1 MKDWHDAPLEQQK
14 RAGKPRAMPSKK
26 RPAKVQLRLK
36 KGRKACLVF
45 KPDLANGGI
54 GKDEIRV
61 ISSFLENDIKALM
74 RSSQA

>member
-1 MKDWHDAPLEQQK
+1 MKRSAE
-14 RAGKPRAMPSKK
+14 
-26 RPAKVQLRLK
+26 VQLRLK
-36 KGRKACLVF
+36 KGRKACVVF
-45 KPDLANGGI
+45 KPDLANGGV